1 MYVDAKDEKYENKLT
16 GGKYDNKD
24 TALNLR
30 SNVFSGG
37 SLSITGDDG
46 ELKTQNLSGYN
57 QDTKKQTASA
67 TLHFG
72 SNGLRQDYRYGY
84 SWQDNS
90 QIATTQQSVSANI
103 FKDITQALTLKGGLN
118 YSDTDFESKTTSS
131 SSYLYTTGNV
141 LGGVLYHEQYRPNF
155 LGPFGFTTNYE
166 VSYGTSTLK
175 NKATG
180 ISSNGAYED
189 NNLYLAFDSLGWVQD
204 YFGVSYTYDKQR
216 DQSSL
221 GITNELRKVVVRFKT
236 TMIPRTVIDG
246 TIDYSNRDSQSN
258 DPTGGYLT
266 GSASNLNTNGRSTL
280 YTLTVDHALAYYL
293 TLSAGINRTDTLSND
308 VTLSTLQPVSRS
320 NTQYE
325 TDYFKLNYNWMFTRR
340 LTFAAQFRDEW
351 RRTLSD
357 TAAAQN
363 RVQAYLINLN
373 LNYTLRQ
380 VVVTLSY
387 DYRQENHNQYTE
399 QTYYLKLTRRF

>member
-1 MYVDAKDEKYENKLT
+1 M
-16 GGKYDNKD
+16 
-24 TALNLR
+24 
-30 SNVFSGG
+30 
-37 SLSITGDDG
+37 
-46 ELKTQNLSGYN
+46 
-57 QDTKKQTASA
+57 
-67 TLHFG
+67 
-72 SNGLRQDYRYGY
+72 
-84 SWQDNS
+84 
-90 QIATTQQSVSANI
+90 
-103 FKDITQALTLKGGLN
+103 
-118 YSDTDFESKTTSS
+118 
-131 SSYLYTTGNV
+131 
-141 LGGVLYHEQYRPNF
+141 
-155 LGPFGFTTNYE
+155 
-166 VSYGTSTLK
+166 
-175 NKATG
+175 
-180 ISSNGAYED
+180 
-189 NNLYLAFDSLGWVQD
+189 
-204 YFGVSYTYDKQR
+204 
-216 DQSSL
+216 
-221 GITNELRKVVVRFKT
+221 
-236 TMIPRTVIDG
+236 
-246 TIDYSNRDSQSN
+246 
-258 DPTGGYLT
+258 
-266 GSASNLNTNGRSTL
+266 
-280 YTLTVDHALAYYL
+280 DHALAYYL